1 MTIRVIFRAL
11 APLVVMSGFMAGVLS
26 HAQSTILDLPRQ
38 SQHALLTQR
47 IGITDVTISY
57 HRPLAGSRKI
67 WGGVVPYG
75 QPWRAGA
82 NENTTIQFKIG
93 RASCRE
99 RVYIWKEAV

>member
-67 WGGVVPYG
+67 LKLPD
-75 QPWRAGA
+75 
-82 NENTTIQFKIG
+82 
-93 RASCRE
+93 
-99 RVYIWKEAV
+99 RVA